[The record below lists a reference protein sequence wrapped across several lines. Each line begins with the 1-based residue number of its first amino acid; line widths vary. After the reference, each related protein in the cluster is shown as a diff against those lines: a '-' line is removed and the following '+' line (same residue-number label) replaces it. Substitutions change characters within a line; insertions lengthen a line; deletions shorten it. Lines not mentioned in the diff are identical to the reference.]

1 MKKRSPPC
9 IGDAR
14 GNYVFL
20 RKTKPDEILELAASI
35 LERRIRKGDV
45 FAEPDRYQ
53 AVSLLPDRI
62 TGTRN
67 LLHASFLIIGTGS
80 FRLNGSFTMRQGD
93 QQNDK

>member
-45 FAEPDRYQ
+45 LQGPTDTKRYLSFQ
-53 AVSLLPDRI
+53 IGSLEHE
-62 TGTRN
+62 TFCM
-67 LLHASFLIIGTGS
+67 LLS
-80 FRLNGSFTMRQGD
+80 
-93 QQNDK
+93 